1 MEGFSTAYD
10 LVASEYGWSDKKI
23 GNLPVARLRQIVANI
38 QVRNYVRQRQER
50 LDKSWMTR
58 NITAYIAMGYWLA
71 KDAENKPLAAAQ
83 ELSLDDIE
91 VDLLK
96 MVKDNP
102 PPVKEEEIQNGSY
115 ERFMLAF
122 GQSAQRE

>member
-1 MEGFSTAYD
+1 MGGFSTAYD

-38 QVRNYVRQRQER
+38 QTRRYVIQRQER

-58 NITAYIAMGYWLA
+58 NIAAYIAMGYWLD
-71 KDAENKPLAAAQ
+71 KDAENTALEAAK

-91 VDLLK
+91 IDILK
-96 MVKDNP
+96 MVKNNP
-102 PPVKEEEIQNGSY
+102 APVKEEDIQNGSY

-122 GQSAQRE
+122 GNSAQRE